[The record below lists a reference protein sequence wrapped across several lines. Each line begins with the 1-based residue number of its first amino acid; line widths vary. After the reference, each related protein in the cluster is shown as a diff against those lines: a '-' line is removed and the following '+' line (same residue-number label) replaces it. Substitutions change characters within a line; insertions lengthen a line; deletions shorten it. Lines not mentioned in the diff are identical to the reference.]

1 MSRRVGYGGPPGP
14 AANSTVGHIEC
25 EGWVTDGHPVRE
37 DGEALGAL
45 VQTHA
50 GRLRRLCRLL
60 LADPQEAA
68 DVVQEVFVKAIEQA
82 RIGAP
87 PRDWARWLTRV
98 AVNVCRDRR
107 RAGWW
112 RWFRRRT
119 DAIDEAGLGAET
131 PTPEAAAVDA
141 QTRDRLWRAFQRLP
155 DRQHE
160 VFVLRHVEEWSTA
173 EVAEALGMTAGSVK
187 RHLFRAIRQLRRAL
201 GDA

>member
-1 MSRRVGYGGPPGP
+1 MAEEVP
-14 AANSTVGHIEC
+14 
-25 EGWVTDGHPVRE
+25 
-37 DGEALGAL
+37 ALGTL

-50 GRLRRLCRLL
+50 GRLRRFCRML
-60 LADPQEAA
+60 LADSQEAA

-82 RIGAP
+82 RTAES
-87 PRDWARWLTRV
+87 PRDWDRWLTRV

-119 DAIDEAGLGAET
+119 DPIDEVGLGDET
-131 PTPEAAAVDA
+131 LTPEAAAMTA
-141 QTRDRLWRAFQRLP
+141 QTRDRLWRAFQALP

-160 VFVLRHVEEWSTA
+160 VFVLRHVEQWSTS
-173 EVAEALGMTAGSVK
+173 EVAEALGMSAGSVK
-187 RHLFRAIRQLRRAL
+187 RHLFRAIRHLRRVL

>member
-25 EGWVTDGHPVRE
+25 EGSVTDGHPVRE

-119 DAIDEAGLGAET
+119 DPIDEAGLGAET
-131 PTPEAAAVDA
+131 PTPEAGQAGNPWRWPAPKA
-141 QTRDRLWRAFQRLP
+141 STR
-155 DRQHE
+155 
-160 VFVLRHVEEWSTA
+160 
-173 EVAEALGMTAGSVK
+173 
-187 RHLFRAIRQLRRAL
+187 RRAASPGSDSTKL
-201 GDA
+201 PASAETRP